1 MQKPFLLILCGIPSS
16 GKSTLA
22 RGVASRLEKEYGFFT
37 VAVTSDAFRHMVPTY
52 SRIFEPELEH
62 FVREATYR
70 TVEEALRR
78 KLLVI
83 SDDVNYYRSI
93 RRQLKRIAERAGA
106 SFAIVYVDTP
116 LEVALRWNG
125 ERGEPVPNTVIEEM
139 HHKLDRPGEKYM
151 WDTPLLTVDPSRS
164 KLEELTQ
171 LVASKVAQKVRE
183 EEDAPAEKRLTK
195 LQSIRM
201 DLDRETRQAMGEVMK
216 RYGNLDLARE
226 ISDLRKKT
234 IDEAVKR
241 GLSVVETTGLFYER
255 AELILK
261 SNKRK
266 FEGETMLHVG
276 LFGHVDHGKTQ
287 LARCLTDIPSTA
299 GLDKHPQ
306 AQERGMSIDMGFS
319 AFNLGKHVVT
329 LVDLPGHHSL
339 IRHVV
344 AGANIIDQGI
354 LVVAANEGPKVQTV
368 EHLQILTSLG
378 IERLIVAIN
387 KIDLIEDKELDQIRE
402 KVENLLKKTPFEN
415 SPIVLISAIKCE
427 GIQELKETLVESLS
441 LPVRHWSG
449 SLKIPISHSF
459 HISGIGTVVTGTILR
474 GKVRVGDSVEIL
486 PHRKE
491 CRVRSIQIFG
501 KDVKEASAGDRV
513 GMTLLKVRSKDL
525 SRGDIVVTPG
535 AMGVRDLLDVEVEVM
550 TRYGGS
556 LRQRDTVHINI
567 GLKTVLGQIYPY
579 TTHQS
584 MKILRKSVSPG
595 SRCMALINMQ
605 QALPVEVGDKVLLV
619 KLDLPHERSRIVGVA
634 KIAALPRQPE
644 IYAAKIKKGIV
655 QKKTHDGLYVVSGLF
670 KTKEAAQHVAEKR
683 RKLFAA
689 ESKAKATV
697 VRNHGDEGDVIA
709 SFETS
714 PILSEDVYY
723 YRLRRVKV
731 D

>member
-1 MQKPFLLILCGIPSS
+1 MQKPFLLIICGIPSS
-16 GKSTLA
+16 GKSTLVKE
-22 RGVASRLEKEYGFFT
+22 VASRLEKDYGYFT

-52 SRIFEPELEH
+52 SRMFEPELEY
-62 FVREATYR
+62 FVREATHR

-93 RRQLKRIAERAGA
+93 RRQLKRIAKRAGA

-139 HHKLDRPGEKYM
+139 YHKLDRPGEKYR
-151 WDTPLLTVDPSRS
+151 WDTPLLIVDPSKSR
-164 KLEELTQ
+164 LDELTQ

-183 EEDAPAEKRLTK
+183 ERDTPAEKKLMK
-195 LQSIRM
+195 LQSTRM
-201 DLDRETRQAMGEVMK
+201 DLDRETRRAMGEVMK
-216 RYGNLDLARE
+216 RYGNLELTGE
-226 ISDLRKKT
+226 ISDLRKKI
-234 IDEAVKR
+234 IDDAMERK
-241 GLSVVETTGLFYER
+241 LSVVEATGLFYNR

-261 SNKRK
+261 GSKRAV
-266 FEGETMLHVG
+266 EGETMLHVG

-319 AFNLGKHVVT
+319 AFSLGKHVVT
-329 LVDLPGHHSL
+329 LVDLPGHYSL

-354 LVVAANEGPKVQTV
+354 LVVAANEGPKNQTI
-368 EHLQILTSLG
+368 EHLQVLTSLG
-378 IERLIVAIN
+378 KERLIVAIN
-387 KIDLIEDKELDQIRE
+387 KTDLVEDKELDEIRE

-415 SPIVLISAIKCE
+415 SPIVNISAMKCE
-427 GIQELKETLVESLS
+427 GIQELKETLAESLS
-441 LPVRHWSG
+441 LPVRFWSG
-449 SLKIPISHSF
+449 NLKVPISHSF
-459 HISGIGTVVTGTILR
+459 HVSGMGTVATGTILR
-474 GKVRVGDSVEIL
+474 GKVKVGDRVEIL
-486 PHRKE
+486 PSRKE
-491 CRVRSIQIFG
+491 CKVRSIQIFG

-513 GMTLLKVRSKDL
+513 GMTLLKVRSRDL
-525 SRGDIVVTPG
+525 SRGDILVTPG
-535 AMGVRDLLDVEVEVM
+535 AMSVRDLLDVEVEVM
-550 TRYGGS
+550 PQYGGS

-584 MKILRKSVSPG
+584 MKILMKNVSPG
-595 SRCMALINMQ
+595 SRCMALIKMQ
-605 QALPVEVGDKVLLV
+605 QALPVEVGDKALLV
-619 KLDLPHERSRIVGVA
+619 KLDLPRERSRIVGVA
-634 KIAALPRQPE
+634 KIAALPEQPAV
-644 IYAAKIKKGIV
+644 YAAKIKKGIV

-670 KTKEAAQHVAEKR
+670 RTKEAAQHVAEKR

-697 VRNHGDEGDVIA
+697 VRNHGDEGDIIA

-714 PILSEDVYY
+714 PVLSEDVYY
-723 YRLRRVKV
+723 YRLRRVHV